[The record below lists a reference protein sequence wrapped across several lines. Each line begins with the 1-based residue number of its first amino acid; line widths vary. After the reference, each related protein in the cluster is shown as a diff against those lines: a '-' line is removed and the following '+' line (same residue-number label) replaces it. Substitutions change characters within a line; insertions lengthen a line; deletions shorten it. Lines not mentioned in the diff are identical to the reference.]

1 MKPYFYRNLDKC
13 VLFPRGYIA
22 EKSGHSRGNTV
33 DLTLFDIATGKEV
46 DMGATFD
53 WFGKGSHPDWCG
65 NPEKGK
71 YTGKFPGN
79 TPPTGGKINEV

>member
-22 EKSGHSRGNTV
+22 EKSGHSRGSTI

-46 DMGATFD
+46 DMGATF
-53 WFGKGSHPDWCG
+53 DWCG